1 MVFYNGQNYFIATK
15 KVSEIGTVILLG
27 TDYGRMLK
35 LKSRLTHKEVKISL
49 IISKKSVSYYSMNI
63 QVAYLVE

>member
-1 MVFYNGQNYFIATK
+1 MVFYNGQHYFIATK

-35 LKSRLTHKEVKISL
+35 LSNQGSL
-49 IISKKSVSYYSMNI
+49 IRK
-63 QVAYLVE
+63 

>member
-1 MVFYNGQNYFIATK
+1 MVFYNGQNYFIAMK

-27 TDYGRMLK
+27 TDYGRVLK

-49 IISKKSVSYYSMNI
+49 IISKKSVS
-63 QVAYLVE
+63 